1 MFNVQQMYNEIFLIL
16 ACLNLDIEDTEGPSI
31 QGGFSQLASSTC
43 GINYG
48 SEIIK
53 KKLGGTCH

>member
-1 MFNVQQMYNEIFLIL
+1 MYEEIFLIL
-16 ACLNLDIEDTEGPSI
+16 ACLNLDTEGLSI

-48 SEIIK
+48 SEITK
-53 KKLGGTCH
+53 NELGGTCH